1 MLLLSALS
9 FTSCIGQKYEGKMTS
24 EKKTPPIRYCAI
36 RKKASAGFPHLKKP
50 HRSKI
55 CKQKNQSKSSILRI
69 LSVLPAGVSNHNCGS
84 SNSNTATFSKSN
96 TEWAGFCLIGVT
108 TAAGSA
114 NRQAQKFMRE
124 LREMVFMKKKNIAK
138 WKHIE
143 QAAVQVGLDA
153 GQLKKDIEGQGKLLF
168 QEDLKLA
175 REMGVRGFPT
185 LFFVNESGEKEVV
198 YGSKP
203 YPFYETAVLKLNL
216 DAKKSEYEKTPAFL
230 FSKFDSLRLK
240 EFSELS
246 GIPEKPSEIALSGLE
261 KEGKLIRFSGKNGSV
276 WQLKN

>member
-1 MLLLSALS
+1 
-9 FTSCIGQKYEGKMTS
+9 
-24 EKKTPPIRYCAI
+24 
-36 RKKASAGFPHLKKP
+36 
-50 HRSKI
+50 
-55 CKQKNQSKSSILRI
+55 
-69 LSVLPAGVSNHNCGS
+69 
-84 SNSNTATFSKSN
+84 
-96 TEWAGFCLIGVT
+96 
-108 TAAGSA
+108 
-114 NRQAQKFMRE
+114 
-124 LREMVFMKKKNIAK
+124 MKKKNIAK